1 VSHIRYKSTIIN
13 IILLTVLQC
22 LIFSKTALTVEV
34 LSFNDITITNNLGE
48 PQTEFGP
55 GNVIKIIA
63 SFSLER
69 IGVAI
74 LRGTV
79 TGENWTATLP
89 PRFKLGLAGD
99 YQVTWTVNIPVTA
112 TGNTQVEI
120 ILFNLLQERVIRSA
134 FFAVIPY
141 EAEYIGSTACSLCHP
156 VVFTEWEKTLHYPS
170 VGCEICH
177 GPGSKHVLTQSPQFI
192 KIDTSSKQCGLCHS
206 RNDGTVIEAENGFI
220 KNQQQYNEFLAT
232 KHGKV
237 LECVTC
243 HNPHFS
249 VSTDRSNAIKINC
262 TECHPTQKV
271 DLLMEGIDCTQ
282 CHMPFAVMK
291 SMSTGVGPYRKG
303 DQRTHIV
310 RIKTAANP
318 QDMFT
323 AGGNAIRQDAQ
334 GAFITD
340 NFSCLGC
347 HNGTEARLYDFESVR
362 KTTTLIHY

>member
-1 VSHIRYKSTIIN
+1 MYKKSKSIL
-13 IILLTVLQC
+13 IILLAVMQC
-22 LIFSKTALTVEV
+22 LIFSKSALSVEV
-34 LSFNDITITNNLGE
+34 LSFNNIAITNNLGE
-48 PQTEFGP
+48 PHTEFGP
-55 GNVIKIIA
+55 GNIIKIIA

-79 TGENWTATLP
+79 TGANWTATLP
-89 PRFKLGLAGD
+89 PKFRLGLAGD

-112 TGNTQVEI
+112 AGNAQVEI
-120 ILFNLLQERVIRSA
+120 ILFNPLQERVVRSA
-134 FFAVIPY
+134 FFTVIPY

-156 VVFTEWEKTLHYPS
+156 DVFAAWEETLHYPF
-170 VGCEICH
+170 VGCEVCH

-206 RNDGTVIEAENGFI
+206 RNNGTIIEAENGFI
-220 KNQQQYNEFLAT
+220 TYQQQYNEFIAT
-232 KHGKV
+232 KHGSN

-243 HNPHFS
+243 HNPHYS
-249 VSTDRSNAIKINC
+249 VSLDSKKAIKVTC
-262 TECHPTQKV
+262 QECHPSQKV
-271 DLLMEGIDCTQ
+271 DLLMEEINCTQ
-282 CHMPFAVMK
+282 CHMPFAVLK
-291 SMSTGVGPYRKG
+291 LISTGTGPYRKG

-318 QDMFT
+318 QDMFEPD
-323 AGGNAIRQDAQ
+323 GKSLKKDAQ

-347 HNGTEARLYDFESVR
+347 HNGTDARLEDFESVR
-362 KTTTLIHY
+362 KTSTLIHY

>member
-1 VSHIRYKSTIIN
+1 MHTISKSIVI

-22 LIFSKTALTVEV
+22 LGFIKTALSVEV
-34 LSFNDITITNNLGE
+34 LSFNEITIANNLGE
-48 PQTEFGP
+48 PQTEFSP
-55 GNVIKIIA
+55 GNMIKIIA

-89 PRFKLGLAGD
+89 RRFRLGLAGD
-99 YQVTWTVNIPVTA
+99 YQVTWTVDIPVTA
-112 TGNTQVEI
+112 AGNTQVEI
-120 ILFNLLQERVIRSA
+120 ILFNPLQERVIRSA
-134 FFAVIPY
+134 FFTVVPY

-156 VVFTEWEKTLHYPS
+156 VVFAAWEKTLHYPF
-170 VGCEICH
+170 VGCEVCH

-192 KIDTSSKQCGLCHS
+192 KIDTSSQQCGICHS
-206 RNDGTVIEAENGFI
+206 RNNGTVIEARDGFI
-220 KNQQQYNEFLAT
+220 IYQQQYNEFIAT
-232 KHGKV
+232 KHGSN

-243 HNPHFS
+243 HNPHY
-249 VSTDRSNAIKINC
+249 STITDSKKAIKVTC
-262 TECHPTQKV
+262 QECHPSQKV

-282 CHMPFAVMK
+282 CHMPFAVLK
-291 SMSTGVGPYRKG
+291 LQSTGTGLYRKG

-310 RIKTAANP
+310 RIKTQANP
-318 QDMFT
+318 QEMFT

-347 HNGTEARLYDFESVR
+347 HNGTDARLYDFESVR

>member
-1 VSHIRYKSTIIN
+1 M
-13 IILLTVLQC
+13 
-22 LIFSKTALTVEV
+22 FSKTALTAEV

-99 YQVTWTVNIPVTA
+99 YQVTWSVNIPVTA
-112 TGNTQVEI
+112 AGNTQVEI
-120 ILFNLLQERVIRSA
+120 ILFNLLQERIIRSA
-134 FFAVIPY
+134 FFTVIPY

-156 VVFTEWEKTLHYPS
+156 DVFAEWEKTLHYPS
-170 VGCEICH
+170 VGCEVCH

-192 KIDTSSKQCGLCHS
+192 KINTSSKQCGLCHS

-220 KNQQQYNEFLAT
+220 KNQQQYNEFIAT

-282 CHMPFAVMK
+282 CHMPFAVLK
-291 SMSTGVGPYRKG
+291 SMSIGVGPYRKG
-303 DQRTHIV
+303 DHRTHIV

-323 AGGNAIRQDAQ
+323 AGGNALRQDAQ

-340 NFSCLGC
+340 NFACLGC
-347 HNGTEARLYDFESVR
+347 HNGEIARLETFEAVR
-362 KTTTLIHY
+362 KTSTLIHY

>member
-1 VSHIRYKSTIIN
+1 MHNISKSIVI

-22 LIFSKTALTVEV
+22 LVFPKTALTVEV

-48 PQTEFGP
+48 PQTEFAP

-69 IGVAI
+69 PGVAV

-89 PRFKLGLAGD
+89 LRFRLGLAGD
-99 YQVTWTVNIPVTA
+99 YQVTWTVDIPVTA
-112 TGNTQVEI
+112 AGNTQVEI
-120 ILFNLLQERVIRSA
+120 VLFNPLQERVIRSA
-134 FFAVIPY
+134 FFSVVPY

-156 VVFTEWEKTLHYPS
+156 DVFAEWEKTLHSPF
-170 VGCEICH
+170 VGCEVCH

-192 KIDTSSKQCGLCHS
+192 KINTSSKQCGLCHS
-206 RNDGTVIEAENGFI
+206 RNDGTVIEAEDGFI
-220 KNQQQYNEFLAT
+220 KNQQQYNEFIAT

-249 VSTDRSNAIKINC
+249 VSTDRSKAIKVNC
-262 TECHPTQKV
+262 KECHPTKKV
-271 DLLMEGIDCTQ
+271 DLLMEKIDCTQ
-282 CHMPFAVMK
+282 CHMPFAVLK
-291 SMSTGVGPYRKG
+291 LQSTGAGLYRKG

-310 RIKTAANP
+310 RIKTQANP
-318 QDMFT
+318 QEMFT
-323 AGGNAIRQDAQ
+323 ASGSTLRKDAQ

-347 HNGTEARLYDFESVR
+347 HNGTDARFEDFESVR